1 MTQTTNIETI
11 KSGIVI
17 KRNGTKYLTSS
28 YYADKGY
35 VSAVCIE
42 NTDQCGQT
50 YQLPIDECEIHDEAV
65 ELVNLSDLKWII
77 ADVDSEL
84 IGLADELEL
93 PLLKLDLELL
103 QGDSFCL
110 PTKLQEMMNNPV
122 EEVEKQ
128 GDNGVT
134 FFGEQEELF
143 IKAIGKMF
151 PDFDKISITDACET
165 GASIFISSTKHKI
178 EGYIGVNFKG

>member
-1 MTQTTNIETI
+1 MTQTTNSEPM

-50 YQLPIDECEIHDEAV
+50 YQLPIDECEIHDDTV
-65 ELVNLSDLKWII
+65 ELANMSNLKWIVN
-77 ADVDSEL
+77 DVDSEL
-84 IGLADELEL
+84 IGLAAELEK

-103 QGDSFCL
+103 QGETFCL
-110 PTKLQEMMNNPV
+110 PTKLQEMMNIPV
-122 EEVEKQ
+122 EDGEKQ

-143 IKAIGKMF
+143 LKVIGKMN
-151 PDFDKISITDACET
+151 PDFDKVSITDACET
-165 GASIFISSTKHKI
+165 GASIFISSTKHNI
-178 EGYIGVNFKG
+178 EGYIGVNFEG